1 MNIDFFRE
9 KFIDVMKR
17 FPAILS
23 SATIELMHCEYW
35 DKSRWATVTKVT
47 KNGDKIIL
55 SLIEEYSPKDFYKFT
70 DMSIFDGVK
79 EVIFE
84 LNGKEIDEFDLVDIS
99 LSDRIFV
106 FEADFNK
113 YKI

>member
-55 SLIEEYSPKDFYKFT
+55 SLIEEYSPKNFYKFT
-70 DMSIFDGVK
+70 DMSIFDGAK
-79 EVIFE
+79 EIVFE
-84 LNGKEIDEFDLVDIS
+84 LNGKEIDEFDFLDIS
-99 LSDRIFV
+99 FSDRIFV
-106 FEADFNK
+106 FEADFSK
-113 YKI
+113 YRI